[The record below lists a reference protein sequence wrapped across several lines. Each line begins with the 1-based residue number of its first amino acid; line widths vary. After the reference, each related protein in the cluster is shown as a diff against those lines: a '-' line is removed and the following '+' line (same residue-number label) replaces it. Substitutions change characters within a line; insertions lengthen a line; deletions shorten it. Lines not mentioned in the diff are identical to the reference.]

1 VVEETSVP
9 TVEKETSPASALP
22 GESKRAARVK
32 ESLQVLGLTL
42 LAALILRAFVI
53 EAFRIPTSS
62 MSGTLLV
69 GDFLLVNK
77 VIYGSTSPRTIPF
90 TNIPLPHFSLPAVQ
104 RPKTGDVMVFI
115 FPGYPDQRAA
125 IENASYVKRC
135 IGTPGDT
142 ILIQDKMVF
151 VNGRELLFPRHAL
164 VNPVSVTPR
173 GAADNSIF
181 PHGSSFNRDNY
192 GPLIVP
198 KKGDIISL
206 TKENLGRWKVFIERE
221 GHAVEENGQGQVMV
235 DGKFMD
241 TYSVEKN
248 YYFVM
253 GDNRDDSLDSRFWG
267 FVADDL
273 IVGKVMM
280 AYWSW
285 DESKNEGGL
294 LTQIRWDRI
303 GMMVH

>member
-1 VVEETSVP
+1 VAEESSVP
-9 TVEKETSPASALP
+9 VSEEEESVRAA
-22 GESKRAARVK
+22 ESKRAARFR

-42 LAALILRAFVI
+42 LAALILRTFVI

-62 MSGTLLV
+62 MSGTLMV

-77 VIYGSTSPRTIPF
+77 VIYGSTTPRTIPF
-90 TNIPLPHFSLPAVQ
+90 TDVPLPHFSLPAVQ
-104 RPKTGDVMVFI
+104 RPKTGDVMVFV
-115 FPGYPDQRAA
+115 FPGYPGQREA

-135 IGTPGDT
+135 VGTPGDT
-142 ILIQDKMVF
+142 ILIQNKMVF
-151 VNGRELLFPRHAL
+151 VNGREQMFPPKAL

-173 GAADNSIF
+173 GVADDSIF
-181 PHGSSFNRDNY
+181 PRGSSFNRDNY

-206 TKENLGRWKVFIERE
+206 TKESLRQWKVFIERE
-221 GHAVEENGQGQVMV
+221 GHEVEFKSQDEVMV
-235 DGKFMD
+235 DGIITD
-241 TYSVEKN
+241 SYTVEKD

-280 AYWSW
+280 TYWSW
-285 DESKNEGGL
+285 DESRTEGGIL
-294 LTQIRWDRI
+294 DSFSHIRWDRI
-303 GMMVH
+303 GMIVH

>member
-1 VVEETSVP
+1 MVEESSVP
-9 TVEKETSPASALP
+9 IAEKETLPASAFP
-22 GESKRAARVK
+22 GESKRSVRIK

-42 LAALILRAFVI
+42 LAALVLRTFVI

-62 MSGTLLV
+62 MSKTLLV

-77 VIYGSTSPRTIPF
+77 VIYGATSPRTIPF
-90 TNIPLPHFSLPAVQ
+90 TDIPLPHFSLPGVR
-104 RPKTGDVMVFI
+104 RPTIGDVIVFV
-115 FPGYPDQRAA
+115 FPGYPDQQEAV
-125 IENASYVKRC
+125 ENASYVKRC

-151 VNGRELLFPRHAL
+151 VNGRELLFPRHAV

-173 GAADNSIF
+173 GVADNSIF
-181 PHGSSFNRDNY
+181 PRGSSFNRDNY

-198 KKGDIISL
+198 KKGDIIAL
-206 TKENLGRWKVFIERE
+206 TAETLGQWKVFIERE
-221 GHAVEENGQGQVMV
+221 GHEVEETRQGGVMV
-235 DGKFMD
+235 DGELVD
-241 TYSVEKN
+241 RYTVEKN

-267 FVADDL
+267 YVADDL

-285 DESKNEGGL
+285 DDSNSDGGI